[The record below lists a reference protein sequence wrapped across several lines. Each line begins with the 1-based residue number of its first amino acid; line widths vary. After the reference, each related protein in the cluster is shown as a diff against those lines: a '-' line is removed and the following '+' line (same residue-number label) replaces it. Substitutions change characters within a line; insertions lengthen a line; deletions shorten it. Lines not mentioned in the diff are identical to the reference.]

1 METTAITTPVSTNF
15 NTLQSRILSCVSS
28 ACDVRISDI
37 MSSTK
42 RREAAIA
49 KSIFCVM
56 MVDNGFSKSETA
68 RCINADNKSVHYYLD
83 SHSEKMS
90 DNSYKSMYD
99 KSLVL
104 FENYAKDIIDYDH
117 AINDLRK
124 MVMDLQSKYEHIK
137 ELLIN

>member
-1 METTAITTPVSTNF
+1 
-15 NTLQSRILSCVSS
+15 
-28 ACDVRISDI
+28 
-37 MSSTK
+37 
-42 RREAAIA
+42 
-49 KSIFCVM
+49 
-56 MVDNGFSKSETA
+56 MVENGFSKSETA